1 MKCNEFTVDDCIWYP
16 DTRIL
21 VTSSRGS
28 VTPVKSIVIGK
39 TRTVEFTELNSVEY
53 HSLRARITAWVKA
66 DKANHRGCSWW
77 FYNKELNI
85 VLVVFREPNA
95 QTSETFRKLLL
106 NSFY

>member
-1 MKCNEFTVDDCIWYP
+1 MKCNEFTIDNCIWYP

-21 VTSSRGS
+21 VASSRGS
-28 VTPVKSIVIGK
+28 VTPAKSIVIGK
-39 TRTVEFTELNSVEY
+39 TRTVEFTELHSVEH
-53 HSLRARITAWVKA
+53 HSLRARITALVEA
-66 DKANHRGCSWW
+66 MNDNHSGCSWW

-95 QTSETFRKLLL
+95 QTSETFRKLML